1 MQPNRRTARVRELL
15 KHEIAECLRQEL
27 SIEEV
32 GLLTVNDVGI
42 ASDLRSATVFVG
54 FVGTAAQKKKAP
66 SVLASVAGRIQSMVG
81 GAVRLK
87 FTPELRFQLD
97 DSIEQGSRVVALL
110 DALELQ
116 NPAVPPVPPS
126 KLPVPPRSPRNS
138 RGSGSA

>member
-15 KHEIAECLRQEL
+15 KHEIAECLRKEL

-42 ASDLRSATVFVG
+42 ARDLRSATVFVG
-54 FVGTAAQKKKAP
+54 FVGSAAQKKKAP
-66 SVLASVAGRIQSMVG
+66 SVLTSVAGRIQSIVG
-81 GAVRLK
+81 GAIRLK

-110 DALELQ
+110 DALEVK
-116 NPAVPPVPPS
+116 NPTVPPVSPATLAVPP
-126 KLPVPPRSPRNS
+126 RGS
-138 RGSGSA
+138 RGGS

>member
-15 KHEIAECLRQEL
+15 KHEIAECIRREL

-32 GLLTVNDVGI
+32 GLLTVNDVGL

-97 DSIEQGSRVVALL
+97 DSIEQGSRIVALL
-110 DALELQ
+110 DALERE
-116 NPAVPPVPPS
+116 NPTAAPVPPA
-126 KLPVPPRSPRNS
+126 KMPVPPRDA
-138 RGSGSA
+138 RGTRKA